1 MTVEKDESKTR
12 LTPAEWAEAEAKWTS
27 GEYTLSKLE
36 EEYGIRRETLSRH
49 FKKRGLEKGADSVG
63 KMVRESLKSDAELR
77 ARARADKIEER
88 RTRYDDWA
96 FALGRMV
103 MHEVATAK
111 KEGKPLAAI
120 EDDLKSLQRASGTLA
135 KCFDISSKALGM
147 DRVENDE
154 EEIPNLVFGEL
165 TPSQVAQLRKE
176 EEDEPESIDDDLLE
190 SLEEEALSEADSDS
204 SALGDEV
211 DGRD

>member
-77 ARARADKIEER
+77 AKARAEKIEDR
-88 RTRYDDWA
+88 RTRYDGWA
-96 FALGRMV
+96 YALGQMV
-103 MHEVATAK
+103 MGEVTTAK
-111 KEGKPLAAI
+111 REGKPLASI

-135 KCFDISSKALGM
+135 KCFEISSKALGM
-147 DRVENDE
+147 EKE
-154 EEIPNLVFGEL
+154 EGGEEDIPNLVFGEL

-176 EEDEPESIDDDLLE
+176 DDEPEVIDDDLLE
-190 SLEEEALSEADSDS
+190 SLEEEALSEAESDFDAS
-204 SALGDEV
+204 GEDDDGDA
-211 DGRD
+211 

>member
-77 ARARADKIEER
+77 AKARAEKIEDR
-88 RTRYDDWA
+88 RTRYDGWA
-96 FALGRMV
+96 YALGQMV
-103 MHEVATAK
+103 MVEVTTAK
-111 KEGKPLAAI
+111 R
-120 EDDLKSLQRASGTLA
+120 EDRKS
-135 KCFDISSKALGM
+135 
-147 DRVENDE
+147 V
-154 EEIPNLVFGEL
+154 V
-165 TPSQVAQLRKE
+165 
-176 EEDEPESIDDDLLE
+176 
-190 SLEEEALSEADSDS
+190 
-204 SALGDEV
+204 
-211 DGRD
+211 

>member
-111 KEGKPLAAI
+111 KECKPLAAI

>member
-77 ARARADKIEER
+77 AKARADKIEER

-111 KEGKPLAAI
+111 KESKPLAAI

-147 DRVENDE
+147 DRAENDD

-165 TPSQVAQLRKE
+165 TPSQVAQLRKD
-176 EEDEPESIDDDLLE
+176 DEPEPIDDDLLE
-190 SLEEEALSEADSDS
+190 SLEEEALSEAGSDS
-204 SALGDEV
+204 AASEDED
-211 DGRD
+211 DGSV

>member
-77 ARARADKIEER
+77 AKARPKR
-88 RTRYDDWA
+88 
-96 FALGRMV
+96 
-103 MHEVATAK
+103 
-111 KEGKPLAAI
+111 
-120 EDDLKSLQRASGTLA
+120 
-135 KCFDISSKALGM
+135 
-147 DRVENDE
+147 
-154 EEIPNLVFGEL
+154 
-165 TPSQVAQLRKE
+165 
-176 EEDEPESIDDDLLE
+176 
-190 SLEEEALSEADSDS
+190 
-204 SALGDEV
+204 
-211 DGRD
+211 

>member
-1 MTVEKDESKTR
+1 MTVEKDEVKTR

-77 ARARADKIEER
+77 AKARAEKIEER
-88 RTRYDDWA
+88 RTRYDGWA
-96 FALGRMV
+96 YALGQMV
-103 MHEVATAK
+103 MVEVTTAK
-111 KEGKPLAAI
+111 REGKPLGAI
-120 EDDLKSLQRASGTLA
+120 EDSLKSLQKASNTLA
-135 KCFDISSKALGM
+135 KCFEVSSKALGM
-147 DRVENDE
+147 DHAENDE

-165 TPSQVAQLRKE
+165 TPSQVAKLRQE
-176 EEDEPESIDDDLLE
+176 DDEPEIIDDELLE
-190 SLEEEALSEADSDS
+190 TLEEEALSEFDATDDGSE
-204 SALGDEV
+204 GEDE
-211 DGRD
+211 

>member
-77 ARARADKIEER
+77 AKARADKIEER

-103 MHEVATAK
+103 MHEVVTAK
-111 KEGKPLAAI
+111 KESKPLAAI

-147 DRVENDE
+147 DRAENDD

-165 TPSQVAQLRKE
+165 TPSQVAQLRKD
-176 EEDEPESIDDDLLE
+176 DEPEPIDDDLLE
-190 SLEEEALSEADSDS
+190 SLEEEALSEAGSDS
-204 SALGDEV
+204 AASEDED
-211 DGRD
+211 DGSV

>member
-77 ARARADKIEER
+77 AKARAENRRAPDSLRRLGI
-88 RTRYDDWA
+88 RTR
-96 FALGRMV
+96 
-103 MHEVATAK
+103 
-111 KEGKPLAAI
+111 
-120 EDDLKSLQRASGTLA
+120 
-135 KCFDISSKALGM
+135 
-147 DRVENDE
+147 
-154 EEIPNLVFGEL
+154 
-165 TPSQVAQLRKE
+165 
-176 EEDEPESIDDDLLE
+176 
-190 SLEEEALSEADSDS
+190 SD
-204 SALGDEV
+204 GDA
-211 DGRD
+211 

>member
-77 ARARADKIEER
+77 AKARADKIEER

-111 KEGKPLAAI
+111 KEDKPLAAI

-147 DRVENDE
+147 DRAENDD

-165 TPSQVAQLRKE
+165 TPSQVAQLRKD
-176 EEDEPESIDDDLLE
+176 DEPEPIDDDLLE
-190 SLEEEALSEADSDS
+190 SLEEEVLSEAGSDS
-204 SALGDEV
+204 AASEDED
-211 DGRD
+211 DGSV

>member
-77 ARARADKIEER
+77 AKARADKIEER

-147 DRVENDE
+147 DRAENDE

-165 TPSQVAQLRKE
+165 TPSQVAQLRKDD
-176 EEDEPESIDDDLLE
+176 DEPEPIYDDLLE
-190 SLEEEALSEADSDS
+190 SLEEEALSEAGSDS
-204 SALGDEV
+204 AASEDED
-211 DGRD
+211 DGSV